1 MSIDS
6 NLSADAIDIRRSRHN
21 ERLLLPAT
29 FVTTAGNAFQVTAA
43 AILVFHAGQSALSVG
58 WLFIAVAIPQIA
70 LAVLFGRLV
79 DKVDRRTLS
88 VAADLVSAVTALA
101 LPVWLW
107 IGGPA
112 TLGSYLANFLLACS
126 AALFMPA
133 SNALVKERIR
143 DQRLGMFNAR
153 FEMANNSGM
162 LIANVL
168 AGILFVLVGPIPLFI
183 FNSGTFVASAVLT
196 WLMGRQPSKAAPA
209 GAGEAKTTADAKPA
223 VTTAALPIN
232 RIRLLYINAML
243 GLVVAN
249 TLLVVVILSNF
260 HKGPWLIGV
269 VDALAFCGF
278 FAGGACY
285 ARISSRVKPLQLAVF
300 SMLANLVMWCLEP
313 LNWILLMAAI
323 PIGGF
328 CYALT
333 RISSRTLLM
342 QASPP
347 DRVGRIFGTTQ
358 AAGLALT
365 VVATAGISVLADA
378 TTVPYAFWALG
389 ALQVGLAIGAYISL
403 VKPLSALGKPAAIP
417 EPATEPAT
425 EPVVA

>member
-6 NLSADAIDIRRSRHN
+6 SLSADAIDLPRSRHT
-21 ERLLLPAT
+21 ERLLIPAA
-29 FVTTAGNAFQVTAA
+29 FITTAGNAFQLTAA
-43 AILVFHAGQSALSVG
+43 AIMVFRAGQTALSVG
-58 WLFIAVAIPQIA
+58 WLFIAVAIPQVA
-70 LAVLFGRLV
+70 LAMLFGRLV

-107 IGGPA
+107 IGGAA

-133 SNALVKERIR
+133 SNALIKERIR
-143 DQRLGMFNAR
+143 DQRLGTFNAR
-153 FEMANNSGM
+153 YEMATNAGM
-162 LIANVL
+162 LTANVL
-168 AGILFVLVGPIPLFI
+168 AGILFVAVGPIPLFI

-196 WLMGRQPSKAAPA
+196 YLIGRQPSKAALA
-209 GAGEAKTTADAKPA
+209 GAGEAGASAGARPA
-223 VTTAALPIN
+223 GAPAAQPI
-232 RIRLLYINAML
+232 RRLALLLINATL

-249 TLLVVVILSNF
+249 TLLTVVILHNF

-278 FAGGACY
+278 LAGGACY
-285 ARISSRVKPLQLAVF
+285 PWISSRIRPLQLAVF
-300 SMLANLVMWCLEP
+300 SMLANLVMWCIEP
-313 LNWILLMAAI
+313 LHYIVLMSAI
-323 PIGGF
+323 PVGGF

-342 QASPP
+342 RASPP
-347 DRVGRIFGTTQ
+347 DRVGRVFGTTQ

-365 VVATAGISVLADA
+365 ILATAGMSALADA
-378 TTVPYAFWALG
+378 TTVPLAFWALG
-389 ALQVGLAIGAYISL
+389 VLQAGLAIGAYISL
-403 VKPLSALGKPAAIP
+403 VKPMSALGKPAGVL
-417 EPATEPAT
+417 EPAAEPAA
-425 EPVVA
+425 EPAVA